1 MAKTVSLK
9 SLLNTY
15 LPWHEKIE
23 PKLKK
28 YKGFLYGKA
37 IRERGSKSRAK
48 NEKKKKERKNRE
60 KNNRRGE
67 LNEEDFGEEISKC
80 AYRIFT
86 INARHLLNAGFE
98 KTPGPNCWFLNK
110 RRRRLIDEIRFSRF
124 QFDKNVRKVGL
135 KDSIRIKS

>member
-28 YKGFLYGKA
+28 YKGLLYGKA

-67 LNEEDFGEEISKC
+67 LTEEDFGEEISKC

-86 INARHLLNAGFE
+86 INARHLLNAGLE
-98 KTPGPNCWFLNK
+98 KTPASKK
-110 RRRRLIDEIRFSRF
+110 RRPRKNAGSKLLIF
-124 QFDKNVRKVGL
+124 K
-135 KDSIRIKS
+135 